1 MGRIY
6 GYARVSSKDQ
16 NLDRQIEELKKFNKD
31 IVLFTDKQSGKDFE
45 RKEYEIMKRVTGE
58 GDTIVVKELDRLGRN
73 KELIKQELEYY
84 KNKGVRVIILD
95 IPTTTTNLDGM
106 DEGIAKEMLKMINN
120 ILIEVLA
127 TMAEQE
133 RNKIKS
139 RQREGIAIA
148 KNKGVEFG
156 RPRIEID
163 DNFINIYDKW
173 KNKEIK
179 AIEAME
185 ILGLTKA
192 TFYRRV
198 KEYESEGK

>member
-1 MGRIY
+1 MGRVY
-6 GYARVSSKDQ
+6 GYARVSGKDQ
-16 NLDRQIEELKKFNKD
+16 NLDRQIEELRKFNKD

-73 KELIKQELEYY
+73 KDLIKQELEYY

-139 RQREGIAIA
+139 RQKEGIAIA
-148 KNKGVEFG
+148 KEKGVEFG

-163 DNFINIYDKW
+163 DNFVVVYDKW
-173 KNKEIK
+173 KAGEIK

-185 ILGLTKA
+185 ILNLTKA

-198 KEYESEGK
+198 KEYENR

>member
-1 MGRIY
+1 MDRIY
-6 GYARVSSKDQ
+6 GYARVSGKDQ

-45 RKEYEIMKRVTGE
+45 RKEYEIIKRVAGE

-139 RQREGIAIA
+139 RQKEGIAIA
-148 KNKGVEFG
+148 KDRGVEFG
-156 RPRIEID
+156 RPKIQID
-163 DNFINIYDKW
+163 DNFVAVYEKW
-173 KNKEIK
+173 KNKEVK
-179 AIEAME
+179 AVEAME
-185 ILGLTKA
+185 ILNLTKA

-198 KEYESEGK
+198 KEYEGR

>member
-45 RKEYEIMKRVTGE
+45 RKEYEIMKRVAGE

-95 IPTTTTNLDGM
+95 IPTTTTDLSNM
-106 DEGIAKEMLKMINN
+106 SEGIAKEMLKMINN

-139 RQREGIAIA
+139 RQKEGIAIA

-156 RPRIEID
+156 RPKIEID

-173 KNKEIK
+173 KAGEIK
-179 AIEAME
+179 AVEAME
-185 ILGLTKA
+185 ILNLTKA

-198 KEYESEGK
+198 KEYEGR

>member
-95 IPTTTTNLDGM
+95 IPTTTTDLSNM

-127 TMAEQE
+127 TMAETE
-133 RNKIKS
+133 RTKIKS
-139 RQREGIAIA
+139 RQKEGIAIA
-148 KNKGVEFG
+148 KEKGVEFG
-156 RPRIEID
+156 RPRIEIATD
-163 DNFINIYDKW
+163 RFEEIYKSW
-173 KNKEIK
+173 KTGEIK
-179 AIEAME
+179 AVEAME
-185 ILGLTKA
+185 ILNLTKA

-198 KEYESEGK
+198 KEYESR

>member
-179 AIEAME
+179 AVEAMK

-198 KEYESEGK
+198 KEYEGR

>member
-156 RPRIEID
+156 RPKIEID

-179 AIEAME
+179 AVEAME

-198 KEYESEGK
+198 KEYENR